1 MQTSY
6 RFSAP
11 GRTEISGNHT
21 DHQHG
26 CVLAAAV
33 DLETTAE
40 VTLRPDSIIRVA
52 SEGYA
57 PVEIDLNDL
66 SGTSFPDIAGVI
78 QKCPACKRSAEI
90 SDANALFPQ
99 LPQQLW
105 RQAPQCVCF
114 FYPRCPAFAERI
126 ARAADLDQL
135 LQIGRLR
142 FAKLPDRKDQI
153 LRCHLCG

>member
-1 MQTSY
+1 MKCASQLMMDML
-6 RFSAP
+6 AQQ
-11 GRTEISGNHT
+11 
-21 DHQHG
+21 DH
-26 CVLAAAV
+26 
-33 DLETTAE
+33 
-40 VTLRPDSIIRVA
+40 
-52 SEGYA
+52 
-57 PVEIDLNDL
+57 
-66 SGTSFPDIAGVI
+66 TSFPDIAGVI